1 MPSDYKRLNLI
12 ALGGT
17 LVYAGYLLGSIDKED
32 SLASAVNSA
41 FTNSD
46 EDNNKSN
53 NKNQQPSRLR
63 PASPSSSWDTRLV
76 ENESWDIGI
85 SEEDQDD
92 ILVLPNVHME
102 KTPKFAKGP
111 VINSRDK
118 GKASTINLIGE
129 RHSGTNWITDHLVDC
144 FGEQIQVSVIV
155 CAVYFW

>member
-17 LVYAGYLLGSIDKED
+17 LVYAGYLLGSIEKED
-32 SLASAVNSA
+32 SIATAVNSA

-46 EDNNKSN
+46 DDTKNSN
-53 NKNQQPSRLR
+53 NNHRQQSRLR

-92 ILVLPNVHME
+92 ILILPNVHVE

-111 VINSRDK
+111 VINSRDNR
-118 GKASTINLIGE
+118 KASTINLIGE

-144 FGEQIQVSVIV
+144 FGGQIEVSVIV
-155 CAVYFW
+155 CAV